1 MVDSSVQ
8 YRNYGFSFS
17 QCITKVWI
25 SFIIIC
31 SVVVDGFSVQSS
43 SSSPLSDSY
52 FRVATKIPEDV
63 AKKPLPSFTLA
74 GKIETAIV
82 EKFGA
87 KGTKRVLESLRWL
100 ENDYEHCQFMGEEKE
115 EEISKEESNCWQYA
129 NSYIRD
135 LTCTPFWDISKF
147 DWAKSLQR
155 YYPEIKKEFTH
166 VMNNQESL
174 KQRGNNIWAGA
185 LTEEAGSYGTGW
197 KTLVLLDKGIWDST
211 NCNLFPQTAKAVQA
225 SGIPATEVFFAS
237 MQPKSDIKLHSD
249 FANFVLTCHLA
260 IDIPN
265 NGQNKCRLTIGDTT
279 KQWINGD
286 VLLFDTSLMHDAINE
301 ADQTRYIL
309 MFRIWHPDLT
319 TIETQALQYI
329 WDCLA
334 MPNLLS
340 DNLGDKFMAEQRAA
354 TLKSFPTITTTTT
367 NNNNNNDHQ
376 QGFGGGTKK
385 SKQKNKKSKMKS
397 KGGKSKG
404 FGA

>member
-8 YRNYGFSFS
+8 YHKYSLSFS
-17 QCITKVWI
+17 YFIVLWI
-25 SFIIIC
+25 SFVF
-31 SVVVDGFSVQSS
+31 SVVVDGFSVQ
-43 SSSPLSDSY
+43 SPLSDSY
-52 FRVATKIPEDV
+52 FRVATEIPEDV
-63 AKKPLPSFTLA
+63 AQKPLPASTLA
-74 GKIETAIV
+74 GKIESAII

-100 ENDYEHCQFMGEEKE
+100 ENDYEHCEFMGKADGD
-115 EEISKEESNCWQYA
+115 ISKEESNCWQYA

-135 LTCTPFWDISKF
+135 LTCTPFWDVTKF
-147 DWAKSLQR
+147 DWAKSLQSL
-155 YYPEIKKEFTH
+155 YPEIKEEFTN
-166 VMNNQESL
+166 VMSPDNQESL

-211 NCNLFPQTAKAVQA
+211 NCNLFPNTARAVQA

-237 MQPKSDIKLHSD
+237 MQPNSDIKLHSD

-260 IDIPN
+260 IDIPD

-279 KQWINGD
+279 KEWTNGD

-319 TIETQALQYI
+319 TVETQALQYI

-334 MPNLLS
+334 MPDLLS

-354 TLKSFPTITTTTT
+354 TVKSFPTIATTSKPSQ
-367 NNNNNNDHQ
+367 Q
-376 QGFGGGTKK
+376 QGFGGGTNK
-385 SKQKNKKSKMKS
+385 SKQKNKKNKIKS